1 MKSLIRFEDTYG
13 MTDIFCA
20 SRGIDYYDTNLIR
33 KIHKIDD
40 ETYIS
45 FGFGNVSCLCPTY
58 NDRLYDIARK
68 LNVKIR

>member
-45 FGFGNVSCLCPTY
+45 FGFGNVSLM
-58 NDRLYDIARK
+58 
-68 LNVKIR
+68 